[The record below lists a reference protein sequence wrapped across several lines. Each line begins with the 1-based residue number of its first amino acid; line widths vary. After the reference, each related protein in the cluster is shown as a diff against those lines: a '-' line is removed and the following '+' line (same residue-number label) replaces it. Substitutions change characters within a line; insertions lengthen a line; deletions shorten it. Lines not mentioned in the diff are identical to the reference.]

1 MLLRYCNLETGN
13 FNGGVFSTSF
23 SKHNLTLMTFGS
35 LLLKFWPGQL
45 PQAKTHSCLCVL
57 VVILDKNLLTGIAGQ
72 LNLRR
77 LALRPTY
84 KHISLG
90 MAPLVT
96 GSTVMYWY

>member
-1 MLLRYCNLETGN
+1 
-13 FNGGVFSTSF
+13 
-23 SKHNLTLMTFGS
+23 
-35 LLLKFWPGQL
+35 
-45 PQAKTHSCLCVL
+45 VL
-57 VVILDKNLLTGIAGQ
+57 VVILDKNFLTGIAGQ

-96 GSTVMYWY
+96 GSTVMYWC